1 MSLTNK
7 YIPTFSF
14 FLFACHIHILFNQ
27 LFFHLV
33 IYPRDHAFSLYN
45 TFPFFFGC
53 IVVFNC
59 IYLIM

>member
-33 IYPRDHAFSLYN
+33 IYPKDYSFSLYK
-45 TFPFFFGC
+45 TFPFFTA
-53 IVVFNC
+53 V
-59 IYLIM
+59 